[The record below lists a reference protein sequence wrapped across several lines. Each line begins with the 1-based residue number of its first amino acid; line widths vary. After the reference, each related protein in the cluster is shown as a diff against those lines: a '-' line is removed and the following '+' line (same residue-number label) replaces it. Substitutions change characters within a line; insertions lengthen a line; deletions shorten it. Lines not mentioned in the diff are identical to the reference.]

1 MQKQVRGGL
10 TIIMVVFDSKEK
22 SPNHTPPVPYRHMH
36 TLCPLM
42 AVLRVLLLVSI
53 CKSSC

>member
-22 SPNHTPPVPYRHMH
+22 SPNHTPVPYRHMH